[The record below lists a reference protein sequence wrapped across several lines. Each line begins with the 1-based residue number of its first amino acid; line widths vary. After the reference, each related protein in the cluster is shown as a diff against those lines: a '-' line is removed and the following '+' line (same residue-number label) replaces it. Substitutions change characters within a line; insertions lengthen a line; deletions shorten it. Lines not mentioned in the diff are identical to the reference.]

1 MPTREVREED
11 ATSNVVRLPGEGPPP
26 ETPRPVTPPG
36 RLHGLA
42 IAGMGISALVGVAAV
57 LAFITVSWPPQTS
70 RYVVAVFL
78 GAGIVF
84 LACASTAVFSAAR
97 DTYRN
102 GSGSSDDQ

>member
-1 MPTREVREED
+1 MGTVDRGQVP
-11 ATSNVVRLPGEGPPP
+11 NVVPLPGEGPPP
-26 ETPRPVTPPG
+26 EPVVEPSPPG

-57 LAFITVSWPPQTS
+57 LAFITISWPRDMS

-78 GAGIVF
+78 GAGLAF
-84 LACASTAVFSAAR
+84 LTCASIAVFSAAR

-102 GSGSSDDQ
+102 GHEDDG

>member
-1 MPTREVREED
+1 MREER
-11 ATSNVVRLPGEGPPP
+11 TTPNVVRLPGDGPPP
-26 ETPRPVTPPG
+26 ETPPPPSAPG

-42 IAGMGISALVGVAAV
+42 IAGMGISALVGVTAV
-57 LAFITVSWPPQTS
+57 LAFITVSWPQEAS

-78 GAGIVF
+78 GAGVVF

-102 GSGSSDDQ
+102 GSGPSADQ

>member
-1 MPTREVREED
+1 MGTAPDVP
-11 ATSNVVRLPGEGPPP
+11 NVVRLPGEGPPP
-26 ETPRPVTPPG
+26 EPPLAPSPPG

-42 IAGMGISALVGVAAV
+42 IAGMGLSALVGVAAV
-57 LAFITVSWPPQTS
+57 LAFITITWPADMS

-78 GAGIVF
+78 ASGVVF

-102 GSGSSDDQ
+102 GGDRTDN